1 MPTPLSWPG
10 TAALVGIWLLA
21 TLPLGAQS
29 PPAGRVK
36 AVAGQASIVRDGR
49 TQPAVVGAVVHEA
62 DVLRTGADGRMAIM
76 LRDESRLSMGP
87 QSEITLASFV
97 YAPAGNDL
105 SLVVRMARGVLA
117 YISGRIAKLMPEAVR
132 LETPS
137 SVIGVRGTHALL
149 MVQAP

>member
-1 MPTPLSWPG
+1 
-10 TAALVGIWLLA
+10 
-21 TLPLGAQS
+21 
-29 PPAGRVK
+29 
-36 AVAGQASIVRDGR
+36 
-49 TQPAVVGAVVHEA
+49 
-62 DVLRTGADGRMAIM
+62 MAIM

-132 LETPS
+132 LEEVP
-137 SVIGVRGTHALL
+137 VEDRPAILRRYLQL
-149 MVQAP
+149 APGARPHIPVDRNASLDEFAAVAPRYPVFRLVPADG